1 MNAVREKVA
10 TDGYCTVPL
19 LDADQVGE
27 IRAYF
32 DDLGVDPETPRFV
45 SAVHLDRE
53 LAIEVDRWL
62 AAKLGPLLEGIL
74 GSDLEPFLSAFFAK
88 GARHGDRMTYHQ
100 DWSYTDERH
109 HRSVLSWIP
118 LVDVGAD
125 NGAMHVVPGSHR
137 WSDGI
142 RPSNIDAAP
151 PTDPH
156 LDAFERRAVLVEMR
170 AGEALIYDPAIVHG
184 TPPNAT
190 AETRPVAGLAMVPC
204 DADLVHYQAD
214 DDGNVE
220 GLRVP
225 RGSFYMDAFTRR
237 LDPEEAVEVWGPPV
251 APGDFESHLAPVE
264 ASPAG
269 PTAPEPAGR
278 RLWRRLR
285 R

>member
-1 MNAVREKVA
+1 MNALLERVA
-10 TDGYCTVPL
+10 ADGYCTVPL
-19 LDADQVGE
+19 LDADQVTE

-32 DDLGVDPETPRFV
+32 DGLEVDPETPRFV
-45 SAVHLDRE
+45 SAVHLERE
-53 LAIEVDRWL
+53 RAIAVDRWL
-62 AAKLGPLLEGIL
+62 SEKIGPPLERLL

-109 HRSVLSWIP
+109 HRSVLTWIP
-118 LVDVGAD
+118 LVDVGPG
-125 NGAMHVVPGSHR
+125 NGAMYVVPGSHR

-156 LDAFERRAVLVEMR
+156 LDAFEERAVLVEMR
-170 AGEALIYDPAIVHG
+170 AGEALVYDPAIVHG
-184 TPPNAT
+184 TPPNT
-190 AETRPVAGLAMVPC
+190 TDDTRPVAGLALVPR
-204 DADLVHYQAD
+204 DAELVHYQAD
-214 DDGNVE
+214 DDGTVA

-225 RGSFYMDAFTRR
+225 RGTFYMDAFTRQ
-237 LDPEEAVEVWGPPV
+237 LDPEEPVEVWAAPV
-251 APGDFESHLAPVE
+251 APGDFDDHLAPPELTPQPPV
-264 ASPAG
+264 ASD
-269 PTAPEPAGR
+269 PAGR